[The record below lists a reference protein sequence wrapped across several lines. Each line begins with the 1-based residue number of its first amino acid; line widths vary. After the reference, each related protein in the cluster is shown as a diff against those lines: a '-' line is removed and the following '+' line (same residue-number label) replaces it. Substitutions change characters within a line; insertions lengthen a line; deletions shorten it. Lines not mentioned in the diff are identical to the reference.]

1 MAGVKRHYII
11 GQFLHENGSIK
22 TEILV
27 FLDLFPQFF
36 NMLLWPD
43 PVSFRLP
50 FRRDTATS
58 PPRTAGVRISTIMI
72 ALSGVIFHWVDRS
85 GRPGG

>member
-1 MAGVKRHYII
+1 MVLIDRFAPQNCRVKRIDPKMAGVKRHYII

-27 FLDLFPQFF
+27 FLDLFSQFF

-43 PVSFRLP
+43 PV
-50 FRRDTATS
+50 TY
-58 PPRTAGVRISTIMI
+58 
-72 ALSGVIFHWVDRS
+72 
-85 GRPGG
+85 

>member
-1 MAGVKRHYII
+1 MVLIDRFSPQNCRVKRIDPKMAGVKRHYII

-27 FLDLFPQFF
+27 FLDLFSQFF

-43 PVSFRLP
+43 PV
-50 FRRDTATS
+50 TS
-58 PPRTAGVRISTIMI
+58 
-72 ALSGVIFHWVDRS
+72 
-85 GRPGG
+85 